1 MARAIMTRP
10 GQGDRKGRPYITR
23 FRCSGSY
30 GTARAGRPQ
39 GSPLH
44 YMVSLLQVVCTK
56 LFVLTVI
63 LKEYDMETSR
73 QSSSL
78 FVRQSSGLVRE
89 ASAFDAM
96 IFNAVFSAPVGAT
109 LAFGIFY
116 ALGTSPGADIVL
128 ALLIAFV
135 VNIPVRI
142 FTQYEPVLMVS
153 GALRRSSNHETVFLN
168 RET

>member
-1 MARAIMTRP
+1 
-10 GQGDRKGRPYITR
+10 
-23 FRCSGSY
+23 
-30 GTARAGRPQ
+30 
-39 GSPLH
+39 
-44 YMVSLLQVVCTK
+44 
-56 LFVLTVI
+56 
-63 LKEYDMETSR
+63 METSR

-89 ASAFDAM
+89 ASALDAM

-128 ALLIAFV
+128 ALLIACI

-142 FTQYEPVLMVS
+142 YTQYEPVLMVT
-153 GALRRSSNHETVFLN
+153 GALTRSNNHETVYHN

>member
-1 MARAIMTRP
+1 MERARILGAP
-10 GQGDRKGRPYITR
+10 AGDGALCTPIYERISMMIQARLAH
-23 FRCSGSY
+23 FCFLQAA
-30 GTARAGRPQ
+30 GTE
-39 GSPLH
+39 
-44 YMVSLLQVVCTK
+44 LL
-56 LFVLTVI
+56 VLTVPM
-63 LKEYDMETSR
+63 EEHYMETSR

-96 IFNAVFSAPVGAT
+96 IF
-109 LAFGIFY
+109 Y

-142 FTQYEPVLMVS
+142 YTQYEPVLMVT
-153 GALRRSSNHETVFLN
+153 GPITRSNHETVYHN

>member
-1 MARAIMTRP
+1 MASALLFSP
-10 GQGDRKGRPYITR
+10 GGMHLITC
-23 FRCSGSY
+23 FDL
-30 GTARAGRPQ
+30 P
-39 GSPLH
+39 
-44 YMVSLLQVVCTK
+44 M
-56 LFVLTVI
+56 
-63 LKEYDMETSR
+63 KEHNMETSR

-89 ASAFDAM
+89 ASALDAM

-116 ALGTSPGADIVL
+116 ALGTSPGADIVQ

-142 FTQYEPVLMVS
+142 YTQYEPVLMVS
-153 GALRRSSNHETVFLN
+153 GALKRSNPHGTVYHT
-168 RET
+168 RAVSQRMYSC

>member
-1 MARAIMTRP
+1 
-10 GQGDRKGRPYITR
+10 
-23 FRCSGSY
+23 
-30 GTARAGRPQ
+30 
-39 GSPLH
+39 
-44 YMVSLLQVVCTK
+44 
-56 LFVLTVI
+56 
-63 LKEYDMETSR
+63 METSR

-89 ASAFDAM
+89 ASAHDAM
-96 IFNAVFSAPVGAT
+96 IFNAVFSDPVGAT

-128 ALLIAFV
+128 VLLIAFV

-142 FTQYEPVLMVS
+142 YTQYEPVLMVT
-153 GALRRSSNHETVFLN
+153 GALTRSNNHETVFLH

>member
-1 MARAIMTRP
+1 
-10 GQGDRKGRPYITR
+10 
-23 FRCSGSY
+23 
-30 GTARAGRPQ
+30 
-39 GSPLH
+39 
-44 YMVSLLQVVCTK
+44 
-56 LFVLTVI
+56 
-63 LKEYDMETSR
+63 METSR

-116 ALGTSPGADIVL
+116 ALGTSPGADIVQ
-128 ALLIAFV
+128 ALLIAFI

-142 FTQYEPVLMVS
+142 YTQYEPVLMVTRPL
-153 GALRRSSNHETVFLN
+153 ARSYYHETVYHN